1 MKSDKSNK
9 KPSYLGYVIV
19 FWVIYAGISGVLTG
33 YFYALSEDWLFK
45 LPSFEELE
53 NPKSNLAT
61 EIYTSDNKLLG
72 KYFRENRTNVHFENI
87 PEHTWKALI
96 ATEDERFF
104 EHSGIDIRGT
114 FRAVVYLGSKGGA
127 STITQQLAKLLF
139 HEPAQNIAE
148 RIGQKTLE
156 WVIATKLERQYTK
169 EEIITM
175 YLNKFDFV
183 NNAVG
188 IESAAQVYFNS
199 TTDSLNLLQSAMLV
213 GMAKNPA
220 LFNPVRRPDTTLTR
234 RNVVLSQMIRSKF
247 ITQLEFDSLKT
258 VPLELNFKRVDHTQ
272 GSAPY
277 FREVLRN
284 ELRNLFA
291 QKDAKGN
298 LIYSKADGSPY
309 SIYSD
314 GLRVY
319 TTLDSRMQEYAE
331 YAVNQ
336 HLGGE
341 LQKDFW
347 NDISKYKNPPFSNNL
362 NENQINGIIQRS
374 IKLSDRYRDYK
385 AINMP
390 SDSIEWHFKQ
400 PIEMSIFSWQGEIDT
415 VMSPLDSIFYHKS
428 FLHAGL
434 MSMDPRTGEV
444 KAWVGGIN
452 HKFFA
457 YDHVKQGARQVGST
471 FKPFVY
477 ALAIENGLSPCKEVP
492 NIPVTFKKGT
502 MNLLQDWTPKN
513 SGKEHVGEM
522 VTLKYGLA
530 NSYNNITAWVMKQY
544 GPAAVISYARRMG
557 ITSNLDTVPSLCL
570 GVADIT
576 LFEMVGANS
585 TFASKGIYKKPI
597 FISRIED
604 KNGAVIIEFQSEMSE
619 AMSEE
624 NAYAMIELMKGVTM
638 GAKGPDGKRTGTG
651 VRLHSNRPYA
661 NIPWDRAV
669 AGKTGTTQNNSDG
682 WFMGI
687 TPDLVTGVWVGAEDR
702 GVHFRTT
709 YFGQGANTALPIW
722 GYYMNKV
729 WADNSLDVS
738 TRDFE
743 KPETVKVEFNCDL
756 YKKANAGNDFNDVND
771 FDFND

>member
-19 FWVIYAGISGVLTG
+19 FWIIYAGISGVLTG

-87 PEHTWKALI
+87 TEYTWKALI

-258 VPLELNFKRVDHTQ
+258 VPLELDFKRVDHTQ

-314 GLRVY
+314 G
-319 TTLDSRMQEYAE
+319 
-331 YAVNQ
+331 
-336 HLGGE
+336 
-341 LQKDFW
+341 
-347 NDISKYKNPPFSNNL
+347 
-362 NENQINGIIQRS
+362 
-374 IKLSDRYRDYK
+374 
-385 AINMP
+385 
-390 SDSIEWHFKQ
+390 
-400 PIEMSIFSWQGEIDT
+400 
-415 VMSPLDSIFYHKS
+415 
-428 FLHAGL
+428 
-434 MSMDPRTGEV
+434 
-444 KAWVGGIN
+444 
-452 HKFFA
+452 
-457 YDHVKQGARQVGST
+457 
-471 FKPFVY
+471 
-477 ALAIENGLSPCKEVP
+477 
-492 NIPVTFKKGT
+492 
-502 MNLLQDWTPKN
+502 
-513 SGKEHVGEM
+513 
-522 VTLKYGLA
+522 
-530 NSYNNITAWVMKQY
+530 
-544 GPAAVISYARRMG
+544 
-557 ITSNLDTVPSLCL
+557 
-570 GVADIT
+570 
-576 LFEMVGANS
+576 
-585 TFASKGIYKKPI
+585 
-597 FISRIED
+597 
-604 KNGAVIIEFQSEMSE
+604 
-619 AMSEE
+619 
-624 NAYAMIELMKGVTM
+624 
-638 GAKGPDGKRTGTG
+638 
-651 VRLHSNRPYA
+651 
-661 NIPWDRAV
+661 
-669 AGKTGTTQNNSDG
+669 
-682 WFMGI
+682 
-687 TPDLVTGVWVGAEDR
+687 
-702 GVHFRTT
+702 
-709 YFGQGANTALPIW
+709 
-722 GYYMNKV
+722 
-729 WADNSLDVS
+729 
-738 TRDFE
+738 
-743 KPETVKVEFNCDL
+743 
-756 YKKANAGNDFNDVND
+756 
-771 FDFND
+771 